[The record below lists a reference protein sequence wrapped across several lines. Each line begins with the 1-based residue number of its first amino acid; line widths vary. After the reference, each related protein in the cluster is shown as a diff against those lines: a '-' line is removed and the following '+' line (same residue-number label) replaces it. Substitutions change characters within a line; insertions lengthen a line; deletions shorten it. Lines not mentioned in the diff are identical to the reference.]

1 MSAVVGSASSP
12 SQNAGII
19 LSSNLKKEA
28 EKKND
33 KISADFCKDL
43 IKEMKKKSDDIEE
56 KNDEQIIKK
65 DDHKGDESSSK
76 QNQLLIRNIGLSAEE
91 KKLKPEVKIL
101 RLNIYSPDRAD
112 VVLPIPFPSTT
123 SKDTLF
129 TLKEGSKYRITFHF
143 SVSQNIVKNFSSVYS
158 VWKAGVRVRQTT
170 KLIGT
175 FSPQEEEYIHES
187 DKGVTP
193 SGFFA
198 RGSFFIRWKFVDDD
212 GNCYLDTNYYFDIRK
227 DWGAR
232 EKC

>member
-112 VVLPIPFPSTT
+112 VVLPIPFPM
-123 SKDTLF
+123 
-129 TLKEGSKYRITFHF
+129 
-143 SVSQNIVKNFSSVYS
+143 
-158 VWKAGVRVRQTT
+158 RQTT